1 MKISILFQLFLN
13 TVVQWV
19 VAQCCYFQVPSRPQK
34 QGQCLLFWRKL
45 HTSLIVKVTQ
55 TSQLDREAAEYINS
69 SSTVV
74 CIQGCHRLVNG
85 FLPYLSLEPWTKN
98 VQPYIKKKMSI
109 VFEKRRKTSCD
120 SSVQLCM
127 KKSEIGFILPCH
139 SVLPTKSF
147 HSKPFW
153 QMSLAKLRAFFFQ
166 RLHKFTMFTVQNG
179 TNVRIEETL
188 RNTLAKI

>member
-1 MKISILFQLFLN
+1 MLLFQGPFSASEVGLVPAFLAKIAHKSYCESHPN
-13 TVVQWV
+13 QSTRQ
-19 VAQCCYFQVPSRPQK
+19 R
-34 QGQCLLFWRKL
+34 
-45 HTSLIVKVTQ
+45 
-55 TSQLDREAAEYINS
+55 
-69 SSTVV
+69 SSTVL

-166 RLHKFTMFTVQNG
+166 RLHKFTMFTVHNG
-179 TNVRIEETL
+179 TNVRIEEAL